1 MKTLTFL
8 LITLFA
14 STASGADLLV
24 KKGESVQAA
33 INRAAPGDNLLLEP
47 GVVFTGEIRLPA
59 KPLGLPITIRT
70 AASLASRRIDPLDIA
85 QMPVLTSGV
94 NAAVIVCEEFCDGW
108 NLVGLIV
115 RPTTTFLSGEGII
128 IEGGKNINID
138 RVFEVSAGGDIKRGI
153 RVNGENI
160 TITRSFISGIWVS
173 GQDSQCIAGWD
184 RVKNHKII
192 DNYLSCASEN
202 IIYGGADSFSEA
214 RMPRDILIENNLF
227 TKDLA
232 WKGLPRQ
239 VKNLFELKAAIN
251 VVIRGNVFENNWA
264 DAQAGRAILFTPRNQ
279 DGRAPWSR
287 LENILFE
294 GNIVR
299 NVPIAIAILGYDND
313 QPSGQTT
320 NLVLRENH
328 ITADNIGFLVM
339 GQNNRVEIYKNTVVL
354 PDSHPVLSLT
364 NEMIWP
370 AGSTKRMSTKSVE
383 SLVFAENTS
392 PGSYIHSP
400 TANNAAAL
408 KIMTTEYFTT
418 LPSTTP
424 TAPPSPAGL
433 KIIR

>member
-1 MKTLTFL
+1 
-8 LITLFA
+8 
-14 STASGADLLV
+14 
-24 KKGESVQAA
+24 
-33 INRAAPGDNLLLEP
+33 
-47 GVVFTGEIRLPA
+47 
-59 KPLGLPITIRT
+59 
-70 AASLASRRIDPLDIA
+70 
-85 QMPVLTSGV
+85 
-94 NAAVIVCEEFCDGW
+94 
-108 NLVGLIV
+108 
-115 RPTTTFLSGEGII
+115 
-128 IEGGKNINID
+128 
-138 RVFEVSAGGDIKRGI
+138 
-153 RVNGENI
+153 
-160 TITRSFISGIWVS
+160 
-173 GQDSQCIAGWD
+173 
-184 RVKNHKII
+184 
-192 DNYLSCASEN
+192 
-202 IIYGGADSFSEA
+202 
-214 RMPRDILIENNLF
+214 
-227 TKDLA
+227 
-232 WKGLPRQ
+232 
-239 VKNLFELKAAIN
+239 
-251 VVIRGNVFENNWA
+251 VIRGNVFENNWA

-287 LENILFE
+287 LENVLFE

-400 TANNAAAL
+400 IANNAAAL